1 VGEVKMPNRII
12 REAILDSEAYHA
24 LSIDARCL
32 FYELLLN
39 ADDYGL
45 VPIGD
50 LYLKRH
56 APTCE
61 GKGAQAIAGLIEQIA
76 AQQMVIVYHSDS
88 GAKFACIVK
97 FRNWPRGMKPK
108 WPLPPEPL
116 ASKIKHL
123 YEKRIASALQ
133 AHSTRSASAR
143 ETGTGTETETGTEK
157 KKQDAA
163 ANPADELWSIGVEV
177 LTSAGLS
184 EKLARTFLGSM
195 VKTWPDQSVLD
206 ACRASMGKVDPKS
219 YIAAVLRD
227 KAKRGEQMID
237 SYGPH
242 AG

>member
-1 VGEVKMPNRII
+1 MPNRVI

-32 FYELLLN
+32 FYELLLS

-56 APTCE
+56 CPACE
-61 GKGAQAIAGLIEQIA
+61 GKGSAAISGFLEQIA
-76 AQQMVIVYHSDS
+76 AQQMIVGYVSES
-88 GAKFACIVK
+88 GARFAWISKFD
-97 FRNWPRGMKPK
+97 NWPRSQKPK
-108 WPLPPEPL
+108 WPLPPEPIL
-116 ASKIKHL
+116 SKIKKL
-123 YEKRIASALQ
+123 MEKRSANAAQ
-133 AHSTRSASAR
+133 AHSRRSASAR
-143 ETGTGTETETGTEK
+143 ETGTETETGTEK

-177 LTSAGLS
+177 LISAGLT

-195 VKTWPDQSVLD
+195 AKTWPDQTVLD
-206 ACRASMGKVDPKS
+206 ACRAAVGKVDPKA

-227 KAKRGEQMID
+227 KSKRGEQMVD